1 MAMRK
6 EVKRETTINETTIET
21 FTENDSL
28 NNSQDDIKSLLNECQ
43 SFHYTQ
49 SSSFSKLARTI
60 ILGVIGTIWIVS
72 YSIDGFAIA
81 NLWLLWSLIV
91 GFIYLILDVCHYFF
105 DSCFYRKEYF
115 KFEEE
120 KSVFKHDKRMSDRS
134 LLSYYAIWAKFIV
147 LIATCFLFIMGFINQ
162 YNFI

>member
-6 EVKRETTINETTIET
+6 EVKRETTVNETTIET
-21 FTENDSL
+21 FTEDDSI
-28 NNSQDDIKSLLNECQ
+28 NAHQDDIQTLLNECQ
-43 SFHYTQ
+43 SFHYAQ

-60 ILGVIGTIWIVS
+60 ILSVIGTIWIVS
-72 YSIDGFAIA
+72 YSINGFTIA

-120 KSVFKHDKRMSDRS
+120 KSVCKHDKRMSNRS
-134 LLSYYAIWAKFIV
+134 RLSYYAICAKFVLLIV
-147 LIATCFLFIMGFINQ
+147 TCGLCKIGFINQ